1 MPLFSGT
8 HDIQNLT
15 VFQKIHN
22 QSNCSDIDI
31 TWSYLN
37 GSMPTGLFAIVSSL
51 TNRSDV
57 HYVVIDGKRQ
67 TNTCITI
74 DNLSQDQYS
83 VFVYD
88 REEDLLPEL
97 SPAGSSLMV
106 SVINS
111 CQNIT
116 QSGAVNF
123 SL

>member
-15 VFQKIHN
+15 VFQKFRD
-22 QSNCSDIDI
+22 QSNCSEIGI

-37 GSMPTGLFAIVSSL
+37 GTMPTGLFAIVSSL
-51 TNRSDV
+51 TNLSDV
-57 HYVVIDGKRQ
+57 HYVVIDQ

-123 SL
+123 SF